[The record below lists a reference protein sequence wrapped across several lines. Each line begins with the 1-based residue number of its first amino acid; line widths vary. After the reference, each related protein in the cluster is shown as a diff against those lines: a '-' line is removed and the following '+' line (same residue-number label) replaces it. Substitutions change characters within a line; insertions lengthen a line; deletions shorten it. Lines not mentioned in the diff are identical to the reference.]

1 MTYTPPQP
9 VKVQTGRARAYRRTT
24 GDVFRALGALLL
36 LVLLLGAIPFA
47 LVHFIGW
54 PLPHQM
60 PTADSFRQ
68 PLNSQVLLKALAVVV
83 WLAWAQFTACVLVEL
98 ANARRGVGIPAKV
111 PGAAPSQFLARQLV
125 AALLMLTA
133 TAASFAPDI
142 AHLASTPAALPRSQ
156 ASISAQLDAAGPQG
170 AAGNALALGGNP
182 TIALAAAT
190 TGNLPSVRAGS
201 AVARPA
207 SATMTAVSVDTVA
220 GTKLYRVQ
228 PPHGRSY
235 DSLWEIAE
243 RHLGDGRRYKEIFA
257 LNKDR
262 IQPDGQKLTDASL
275 IRPGWILEMPA
286 DATGGDLITEMP
298 AAASMTTEP
307 AASTTTISPTAAT
320 QLNTPVVGGVAA
332 LQQGGQQGIEQGAS
346 VANGA
351 NGVNGVSGANGVNG
365 SGGEA
370 ASVTTTDSEGD
381 SNAATVTMSTAQSP
395 DTLSPGTLSPD
406 TNTSANAAVDAAA
419 NAVAGVTVDSASTS
433 TSTAEKPEV
442 AEEPAEQSEQPA
454 DLPASEEQA
463 DRPPIDQPAA
473 EQPVADHPAAEQP
486 DQPPAAEPA
495 SGPTA
500 GRTGF
505 AFDGSATAS
514 SKLTPANPQG
524 VKVSQAAEDIAQAV
538 AAAAR
543 AAEASEAAQHNGD
556 AGDASNAGGPIVGTA
571 LMRTSHRGSASADE
585 RQLGPVEERVLY
597 GIAGAPLMAAGL
609 LLALGRHRR
618 RQLWNRIGGRRPTT
632 PTGDAAVAEESIRV
646 GAGEVEVWFLDLALR
661 GLSAE
666 LAKRGRSLPRAH
678 ALRLRSQGIEL
689 MLAETA
695 EPTGPDQAPL
705 PWFGTADGRSW
716 NFPRVAIGQIDAEAA
731 HQRFAPYPGLVS
743 LGTSGR
749 DGEDRILIDLEDTP
763 GVLALA
769 GSRAQ
774 TRALISAMAVE
785 LATNAWSDRMS
796 VTLVGF
802 PGDLTPL
809 APARVRHV
817 KTLEDVLPVLES
829 EAADRAAAL
838 SGADLD
844 SILDSRVRPTHVPSF
859 APHFVLIAEEPSP
872 ELLDRLV
879 RIAPSTTRV
888 GMGFVVVGDVQGAAG
903 RLEIGEDGTV
913 RESRPGGLE
922 VTAQV
927 LPEDQYAAILG
938 LFRAVGDVEGV
949 PLSGGGG
956 GVARVG
962 AGYTGPLP
970 DEPPAV
976 FVRVLGELETS
987 GTGMAELE
995 RAPLLHEALV
1005 FLLQHRD
1012 GVHPSVLAAALWPRG
1027 TTADVA
1033 KATVERLSEWLGTD
1047 PKGRPNLIA
1056 ESDGRLRLG
1065 PYVWSDWDLFES
1077 LHARALYDVNLQ
1089 SPVHLD
1095 NLLSAALDLVR
1106 GRFLANRAKGRYGW
1120 LAYEIVEA
1128 QIPAQIADTAL
1139 RLADAR
1145 VANGAAERA
1154 IAAVEAGLRASPE
1167 DEELWRG
1174 LLRAVFATNDVP
1186 RLEQTIASLRERT
1199 WRVHG
1204 VRELHPRTEALI
1216 AELAPSSA
1224 VRAG

>member
-1 MTYTPPQP
+1 MTYTPPKP
-9 VKVQTGRARAYRRTT
+9 VKVNTGRARAYQRTA
-24 GDVFRALGALLL
+24 GDVGRAVGALALLL
-36 LVLLLGAIPFA
+36 LLLGAIPFA

-54 PLPHQM
+54 PLPHQL
-60 PTADSFRQ
+60 PTSDSLRQ
-68 PLNSQVLLKALAVVV
+68 PLSSQVLVKALAVVV
-83 WLAWAQFTACVLVEL
+83 WLAWAQFTACVIVEL

-111 PGAAPSQFLARQLV
+111 PGAGPSQFLARQLV

-142 AHLASTPAALPRSQ
+142 THLANTPAALPRAQS
-156 ASISAQLDAAGPQG
+156 SISAQLNVGGPGSAPGTQAAQGSRTG
-170 AAGNALALGGNP
+170 AAA
-182 TIALAAAT
+182 
-190 TGNLPSVRAGS
+190 GNLPSVRGGS
-201 AVARPA
+201 QLARPA
-207 SATMTAVSVDTVA
+207 GTELTAVSVESVA

-228 PPHGRSY
+228 PPHGRNY

-243 RHLGDGRRYKEIFA
+243 RHLGDGRRYKEIYE

-262 IQPDGQKLTDASL
+262 VQPDGQTLTDASL

-286 DATGGDLITEMP
+286 DATGGDLIAEMP
-298 AAASMTTEP
+298 ASESS
-307 AASTTTISPTAAT
+307 STVSATAAT
-320 QLNTPVVGGVAA
+320 QTTTPVLSGSAA
-332 LQQGGQQGIEQGAS
+332 VQGGGQQGQTAQGQGQQGQGQGQGQTAQ
-346 VANGA
+346 AQGA
-351 NGVNGVSGANGVNG
+351 NGVGVNG
-365 SGGEA
+365 SGS
-370 ASVTTTDSEGD
+370 ASRSGSASDSVSASGSTDTSTSSAGSGSSSDSD
-381 SNAATVTMSTAQSP
+381 SNATTVAADTPQSP
-395 DTLSPGTLSPD
+395 NSTGTSPG
-406 TNTSANAAVDAAA
+406 
-419 NAVAGVTVDSASTS
+419 STD
-433 TSTAEKPEV
+433 
-442 AEEPAEQSEQPA
+442 EPA
-454 DLPASEEQA
+454 
-463 DRPPIDQPAA
+463 DRRPAA
-473 EQPVADHPAAEQP
+473 EQ
-486 DQPPAAEPA
+486 
-495 SGPTA
+495 A
-500 GRTGF
+500 GF
-505 AFDGSATAS
+505 VFDGAATAS

-543 AAEASEAAQHNGD
+543 AAEASEQAQQ
-556 AGDASNAGGPIVGTA
+556 GGGTTTTGTGVVA
-571 LMRTSHRGSASADE
+571 RTSHRGSASADE

-666 LAKRGRSLPRAH
+666 LAKRDRPLPRAG
-678 ALRLRSQGIEL
+678 ALRLRAQGIEL
-689 MLAETA
+689 MLAEPGA
-695 EPTGPDQAPL
+695 PMGPEQAPL
-705 PWFGTADGRSW
+705 PWFTAADGRSW
-716 NFPRVAIGQIDAEAA
+716 NFPRPAIGQLDADAA

-743 LGTSGR
+743 IGTA
-749 DGEDRILIDLEDTP
+749 GENGGDRILIDLEDAP
-763 GVLALA
+763 GVVAVA
-769 GSRAQ
+769 GPREQA
-774 TRALISAMAVE
+774 RALISAMAVE

-817 KTLEDVLPVLES
+817 KVLDEVLPMLEAEAAERAEALSSAGLES
-829 EAADRAAAL
+829 V
-838 SGADLD
+838 
-844 SILDSRVRPTHVPSF
+844 LDSRVRATHAASF
-859 APHFVLIAEEPSP
+859 APHFVLIAEEPHPAILS
-872 ELLDRLV
+872 RLV
-879 RIAPSTTRV
+879 AIAPTTARV
-888 GMGFVVVGDVQGAAG
+888 GMGFVVAGDVAEAAG
-903 RLEIGEDGTV
+903 RIEVTEDGAV
-913 RESRPGGLE
+913 RESRSGLE
-922 VTAQV
+922 ARAQL

-956 GVARVG
+956 GVARIAGV
-962 AGYTGPLP
+962 GYTGPLP
-970 DEPPAV
+970 DEQPAV
-976 FVRVLGELETS
+976 FVRVLGQLETT
-987 GTGMAELE
+987 GTGMAEPE

-1005 FLLQHRD
+1005 FLLQHRE

-1033 KATVERLSEWLGTD
+1033 RATVQRLTEWLGTD
-1047 PKGRPNLIA
+1047 PDEKPNLIV

-1065 PYVWSDWDLFES
+1065 RYVWSDWDLFES
-1077 LHARALYDVNLQ
+1077 LQSRALYDANLQ

-1106 GRFLANRAKGRYGW
+1106 GRFLANRTKGRYGW

-1145 VANGAAERA
+1145 VANGAAEKA

-1174 LLRAVFATNDVP
+1174 LLRAVFATGDEP
-1186 RLEQTIASLRERT
+1186 RLAQTIASLRERT

-1216 AELAPSSA
+1216 GELAPSSA
-1224 VRAG
+1224 VQAG

>member
-9 VKVQTGRARAYRRTT
+9 VKLQTGRARKYRRTA
-24 GDVFRALGALLL
+24 GDVVKALGAFLL

-60 PTADSFRQ
+60 PTADSLRQ
-68 PLNSQVLLKALAVVV
+68 PLSSQTLIKALAVVV
-83 WLAWAQFTACVLVEL
+83 WLAWAQFTACVIVEL

-111 PGAAPSQFLARQLV
+111 PGAGPSQFVARQLI

-142 AHLASTPAALPRSQ
+142 THLANTPAALPRSQ
-156 ASISAQLDAAGPQG
+156 TAISAQLDAAGPSPSG
-170 AAGNALALGGNP
+170 SGGNSVIR
-182 TIALAAAT
+182 TRKAVAT
-190 TGNLPSVRAGS
+190 VGNLPSVRGGQELT
-201 AVARPA
+201 RPA
-207 SATMTAVSVDTVA
+207 SSQMSTVAVDSVA
-220 GTKLYRVQ
+220 GTKLYRVE
-228 PPHGRSY
+228 PPNGRNY

-243 RHLGDGRRYKEIFA
+243 RHLGDGRRYKEIYE

-262 IQPDGQKLTDASL
+262 VQPDGQKLTDASL

-298 AAASMTTEP
+298 ASAD
-307 AASTTTISPTAAT
+307 STTVSATAAT
-320 QLNTPVVGGVAA
+320 QTNLPTVNGTAA
-332 LQQGGQQGIEQGAS
+332 VQGQGQQAQGT
-346 VANGA
+346 
-351 NGVNGVSGANGVNG
+351 GANGVNG
-365 SGGEA
+365 SGAVGSGATGSGVGSGSATTA
-370 ASVTTTDSEGD
+370 ASTDTTGCSDTD
-381 SNAATVTMSTAQSP
+381 SNATTVVTGTTQPSDTPATTT
-395 DTLSPGTLSPD
+395 GT
-406 TNTSANAAVDAAA
+406 TNTATGEGD
-419 NAVAGVTVDSASTS
+419 
-433 TSTAEKPEV
+433 
-442 AEEPAEQSEQPA
+442 EPA
-454 DLPASEEQA
+454 
-463 DRPPIDQPAA
+463 DRRPAA
-473 EQPVADHPAAEQP
+473 EE
-486 DQPPAAEPA
+486 
-495 SGPTA
+495 A
-500 GRTGF
+500 GFVFGG
-505 AFDGSATAS
+505 AATAS

-524 VKVSQAAEDIAQAV
+524 VKISQAAEDIAQAV

-543 AAEASEAAQHNGD
+543 AVEASEQ
-556 AGDASNAGGPIVGTA
+556 AGGGGTTDGGGPIISAGVT
-571 LMRTSHRGSASADE
+571 RTSHRGSASADE

-661 GLSAE
+661 GLAAE
-666 LAKRGRSLPRAH
+666 LYKRDRVLPRAR
-678 ALRLRSQGIEL
+678 ALRLRSQGVEL
-689 MLAETA
+689 MLT
-695 EPTGPDQAPL
+695 EPGAPLGPEQAPL
-705 PWFGTADGRSW
+705 PWFTAADGRSW
-716 NFPRVAIGQIDAEAA
+716 NFPRPAIGQIDADAA

-743 LGTSGR
+743 IGTAGEG
-749 DGEDRILIDLEDTP
+749 GEDRILIDLEDTP
-763 GVLALA
+763 GVLAVTGPREQA
-769 GSRAQ
+769 
-774 TRALISAMAVE
+774 RALISAMAVE

-817 KTLEDVLPVLES
+817 KVLDEVLPILEA
-829 EAADRAAAL
+829 EAAERAAAL
-838 SGADLD
+838 TSAGLESVLD
-844 SILDSRVRPTHVPSF
+844 ARVRATHGASF
-859 APHFVLIAEEPSP
+859 TPHFVLIAEEPHPAILS
-872 ELLDRLV
+872 RLIS
-879 RIAPSTTRV
+879 IAPQTARV
-888 GMGFVVVGDVQGAAG
+888 GMGFVVVGDDVAGAAG
-903 RLEIGEDGTV
+903 RIEVSEDGTV
-913 RESRPGGLE
+913 RESRSGLE
-922 VTAQV
+922 AKAQL

-949 PLSGGGG
+949 PLSGGAG
-956 GVARVG
+956 GVARIAGV
-962 AGYTGPLP
+962 GYTGPLQ
-970 DEPPAV
+970 DEQPAV

-987 GTGMAELE
+987 GTGIAEPE
-995 RAPLLHEALV
+995 RAPLLNEALV
-1005 FLLQHRD
+1005 FLLQHRE

-1033 KATVERLSEWLGTD
+1033 RATVQRLAEWLGAD
-1047 PKGRPNLIA
+1047 PNGDRNLIV
-1056 ESDGRLRLG
+1056 EPDGRLRLG
-1065 PYVWSDWDLFES
+1065 RYVWSDWDLFES
-1077 LHARALYDVNLQ
+1077 LQSRALYDATLQ

-1095 NLLSAALDLVR
+1095 NLFSAALDLVR
-1106 GRFLANRAKGRYGW
+1106 GRFLANRTKGRYGW

-1145 VANGAAERA
+1145 VANGAAEKA

-1174 LLRAVFATNDVP
+1174 LLRAVFATGDVP

-1216 AELAPSSA
+1216 GELAPSSA
-1224 VRAG
+1224 VQAG

>member
-9 VKVQTGRARAYRRTT
+9 VKVETGRVQRYRRTT
-24 GDVFRALGALLL
+24 SDVVRALGALVL

-111 PGAAPSQFLARQLV
+111 PGAGPSQFLARQLV

-133 TAASFAPDI
+133 TAASFAPDV
-142 AHLASTPAALPRSQ
+142 AHLASTPAAFPRPQ
-156 ASISAQLDAAGPQG
+156 GAISAQMDAAGPQG
-170 AAGNALALGGNP
+170 AGANALAGNRMA
-182 TIALAAAT
+182 ALTTGVAT

-201 AVARPA
+201 QVARPA
-207 SATMTAVSVDTVA
+207 SSSMTNVSVDTVA

-243 RHLGDGRRYKEIFA
+243 RHLGDGRRYKEIFE

-298 AAASMTTEP
+298 ASSSMTTEP
-307 AASTTTISPTAAT
+307 ASSTAAASMTTASATANTTAVTAADVSAAAASTAAISATAAT
-320 QLNTPVVGGVAA
+320 QVNMPVLNG
-332 LQQGGQQGIEQGAS
+332 
-346 VANGA
+346 
-351 NGVNGVSGANGVNG
+351 
-365 SGGEA
+365 A
-370 ASVTTTDSEGD
+370 ASVTETSPETD
-381 SNAATVTMSTAQSP
+381 SNAATVVT
-395 DTLSPGTLSPD
+395 DTLPSQD
-406 TNTSANAAVDAAA
+406 AHTSTGVDATAA
-419 NAVAGVTVDSASTS
+419 
-433 TSTAEKPEV
+433 KPEV
-442 AEEPAEQSEQPA
+442 VDEPAGQPV
-454 DLPASEEQA
+454 D
-463 DRPPIDQPAA
+463 PPESNEALSAEPAA
-473 EQPVADHPAAEQP
+473 ESATEPAPEPASAPAAEH
-486 DQPPAAEPA
+486 
-495 SGPTA
+495 
-500 GRTGF
+500 TGF
-505 AFDGSATAS
+505 VFGGSVTAS

-543 AAEASEAAQHNGD
+543 AAEASEAAQQDGD
-556 AGDASNAGGPIVGTA
+556 AAGDGGGQIVVSAGI
-571 LMRTSHRGSASADE
+571 LRTSHRGSASADE

-618 RQLWNRIGGRRPTT
+618 RQLWNRVGGRRPST

-666 LAKRGRSLPRAH
+666 LAKRDRALPRAH
-678 ALRLRSQGIEL
+678 ALRLRAQGIEL

-695 EPTGPDQAPL
+695 NAAETAEPAGPDQAPL
-705 PWFGTADGRSW
+705 PWFDAADGKSW
-716 NFPRVAIGQIDAEAA
+716 NFPRAAIGQLDAEAA

-743 LGTSGR
+743 LGTAGR

-763 GVLALA
+763 GVLAVA
-769 GSRAQ
+769 GPREQ

-817 KTLEDVLPVLES
+817 KTLEDVLPVLEA
-829 EAADRAAAL
+829 EAADRAAVL
-838 SGADLD
+838 SGADLE
-844 SILDSRVRPTHVPSF
+844 SVLDSRVRASHDPSF
-859 APHFVLIAEEPSP
+859 APHFVLVAEEPSA
-872 ELLDRLV
+872 ELLERLV
-879 RIAPSTTRV
+879 RIAPSSARV
-888 GMGFVVVGDVQGAAG
+888 GMGFVVVGDVAGAAR
-903 RLEIGEDGTV
+903 RLVVTGDGMV
-913 RESRPGGLE
+913 RESRVGGLE

-938 LFRAVGDVEGV
+938 LFRAVDDVEGV

-970 DEPPAV
+970 DEQPAV
-976 FVRVLGELETS
+976 FVRVLGELETT
-987 GTGMAELE
+987 GTGLAQPEY
-995 RAPLLHEALV
+995 APLLNEALV

-1027 TTADVA
+1027 TTADA
-1033 KATVERLSEWLGTD
+1033 ARATVGRLGEWLGTD
-1047 PKGRPNLIA
+1047 PKGQPNLIA

-1077 LHARALYDVNLQ
+1077 LQSRALYDVNLQ

-1095 NLLSAALDLVR
+1095 NLLGAALDLVR

-1186 RLEQTIASLRERT
+1186 RLEQTIAALRERT

-1204 VRELHPRTEALI
+1204 VRGLHPRTEALI
-1216 AELAPSSA
+1216 AELVPSGA
-1224 VRAG
+1224 VRAA

>member
-9 VKVQTGRARAYRRTT
+9 VKLQTGRARKYRRTA
-24 GDVFRALGALLL
+24 GEVFKALGALVL
-36 LVLLLGAIPFA
+36 LVVLLGAIPAA

-54 PLPHQM
+54 PLPHQL
-60 PTADSFRQ
+60 PTADSLRQ
-68 PLNSQVLLKALAVVV
+68 PLSSQTLIKALAVVV
-83 WLAWAQFTACVLVEL
+83 WLAWAQFSACVIVEL

-111 PGAAPSQFLARQLV
+111 PGAGPSQFLARQLV

-142 AHLASTPAALPRSQ
+142 THLAHTPAAIPKPQ
-156 ASISAQLDAAGPQG
+156 AAISAKLDAAGGSPSS
-170 AAGNALALGGNP
+170 AGSSVIRSRTAVA
-182 TIALAAAT
+182 TIS
-190 TGNLPSVRAGS
+190 NLPTVRNGQS
-201 AVARPA
+201 LARPA
-207 SATMTAVSVDTVA
+207 SSELTTVSVDSVA

-243 RHLGDGRRYKEIFA
+243 RHLGDGRRYKEIYE

-298 AAASMTTEP
+298 PSADSNTAS
-307 AASTTTISPTAAT
+307 STAAT
-320 QLNTPVVGGVAA
+320 QTNTP
-332 LQQGGQQGIEQGAS
+332 IM
-346 VANGA
+346 NGA
-351 NGVNGVSGANGVNG
+351 AAQTQQTQGVNANT
-365 SGGEA
+365 A
-370 ASVTTTDSEGD
+370 ASTSSATSQGSDSD
-381 SNAATVTMSTAQSP
+381 SNAATAT
-395 DTLSPGTLSPD
+395 
-406 TNTSANAAVDAAA
+406 
-419 NAVAGVTVDSASTS
+419 TS
-433 TSTAEKPEV
+433 TTNSTTTARNGDSPS
-442 AEEPAEQSEQPA
+442 AEQA
-454 DLPASEEQA
+454 
-463 DRPPIDQPAA
+463 
-473 EQPVADHPAAEQP
+473 
-486 DQPPAAEPA
+486 
-495 SGPTA
+495 
-500 GRTGF
+500 GF
-505 AFDGSATAS
+505 AFGGAATAS

-543 AAEASEAAQHNGD
+543 AAEASEQAKQNGS
-556 AGDASNAGGPIVGTA
+556 ANGNGPIISAGVQ
-571 LMRTSHRGSASADE
+571 RTSHRGSTSADE

-597 GIAGAPLMAAGL
+597 GIAGAPLLAAGL

-618 RQLWNRIGGRRPTT
+618 RQLWNRVGGRRPTT

-666 LAKRGRSLPRAH
+666 LFKRERSLPRAS
-678 ALRLRSQGIEL
+678 ALRLRAQGVEL
-689 MLAETA
+689 MLAEA
-695 EPTGPDQAPL
+695 VDPMGPEQAPL
-705 PWFGTADGRSW
+705 PWFTAADGRSW
-716 NFPRVAIGQIDAEAA
+716 NFPRTAIGQIDSDSA

-743 LGTSGR
+743 IGTAGEQ
-749 DGEDRILIDLEDTP
+749 GEDRILVDLEDTP
-763 GVLALA
+763 GVLAVA
-769 GSRAQ
+769 GPREQA
-774 TRALISAMAVE
+774 RALISAMAVE

-817 KTLEDVLPVLES
+817 KVLDEVLPLLES
-829 EAADRAAAL
+829 EAAERTAAL
-838 SGADLD
+838 TVAGLD
-844 SILDSRVRPTHVPSF
+844 SVLDSRVRATHAASF
-859 APHFVLIAEEPSP
+859 APHFVLVAEEPHPAILS
-872 ELLDRLV
+872 RLV
-879 RIAPSTTRV
+879 SIAPKTARV
-888 GMGFVVVGDVQGAAG
+888 GMGFVVAGDVAGAAG
-903 RLEIGEDGTV
+903 RLEVTDEGTV
-913 RESRPGGLE
+913 RESRSGLE
-922 VTAQV
+922 AKAQL

-949 PLSGGGG
+949 PLNGGAG
-956 GVARVG
+956 GVARV
-962 AGYTGPLP
+962 AAVGYTGPLP
-970 DEPPAV
+970 DEQPAV
-976 FVRVLGELETS
+976 FVRVLGELETT
-987 GTGMAELE
+987 GTGIAEPE
-995 RAPLLHEALV
+995 RAPLLNEALV
-1005 FLLQHRD
+1005 FLLQHRE

-1033 KATVERLSEWLGTD
+1033 RATVERLTEWLGVD
-1047 PKGRPNLIA
+1047 PKGEPNLIV
-1056 ESDGRLRLG
+1056 ETDGRLRLG
-1065 PYVWSDWDLFES
+1065 RYVWSDWDLFES
-1077 LHARALYDVNLQ
+1077 LQSRALYDANLQ

-1095 NLLSAALDLVR
+1095 NLFSAALDLVR
-1106 GRFLANRAKGRYGW
+1106 GRFLANRTKGRYGW

-1145 VANGAAERA
+1145 VANGAAEKA

-1174 LLRAVFATNDVP
+1174 LLRAVFATGDVP
-1186 RLEQTIASLRERT
+1186 RLEQTIVTLRDRT

-1216 AELAPSSA
+1216 GELAPASE

>member
-9 VKVQTGRARAYRRTT
+9 VKLQTGRARKYRRTA
-24 GDVFRALGALLL
+24 GDVVKALGAFLL
-36 LVLLLGAIPFA
+36 LVVLLGAVPFA

-68 PLNSQVLLKALAVVV
+68 PLNSQTLIKALAVVV
-83 WLAWAQFTACVLVEL
+83 WLAWAQFTACVIVEL
-98 ANARRGVGIPAKV
+98 ANARHGVGIPAKV
-111 PGAAPSQFLARQLV
+111 PGAGPSQFLARQLV

-142 AHLASTPAALPRSQ
+142 THLANTPAALPRSQ
-156 ASISAQLDAAGPQG
+156 TAISAQLDAAGPSPSG
-170 AAGNALALGGNP
+170 SGGSSVIR
-182 TIALAAAT
+182 TRKAVAT
-190 TGNLPSVRAGS
+190 VGNLPSVRGGQELT
-201 AVARPA
+201 RPA
-207 SATMTAVSVDTVA
+207 SSQMSTVSVDSVA
-220 GTKLYRVQ
+220 GTKLYRVE
-228 PPHGRSY
+228 PPNGRNY

-243 RHLGDGRRYKEIFA
+243 RHLGDGRRYKEIYE

-262 IQPDGQKLTDASL
+262 VQPDGQKLTDASL

-298 AAASMTTEP
+298 ASASSTTVSGSSATTVTQTNLPAVNGTAAVQGQQAQGTNTGGTAASTATTGSGSGTDTNATTVVTGSTQPSNTTDPTGTTSTTDPAHTTDTTDPTETPGTTDPTNATGTGKDDEPTEP
-307 AASTTTISPTAAT
+307 A
-320 QLNTPVVGGVAA
+320 
-332 LQQGGQQGIEQGAS
+332 
-346 VANGA
+346 
-351 NGVNGVSGANGVNG
+351 
-365 SGGEA
+365 
-370 ASVTTTDSEGD
+370 
-381 SNAATVTMSTAQSP
+381 
-395 DTLSPGTLSPD
+395 
-406 TNTSANAAVDAAA
+406 
-419 NAVAGVTVDSASTS
+419 
-433 TSTAEKPEV
+433 
-442 AEEPAEQSEQPA
+442 
-454 DLPASEEQA
+454 
-463 DRPPIDQPAA
+463 DRRPAA
-473 EQPVADHPAAEQP
+473 EQ
-486 DQPPAAEPA
+486 
-495 SGPTA
+495 A
-500 GRTGF
+500 GF
-505 AFDGSATAS
+505 VFDAGATAS

-524 VKVSQAAEDIAQAV
+524 VKISQAAEDIAQAV

-543 AAEASEAAQHNGD
+543 AAEAADQAQHGGGTTD
-556 AGDASNAGGPIVGTA
+556 GGGPVISAGVA
-571 LMRTSHRGSASADE
+571 RTSHRGAASADE

-666 LAKRGRSLPRAH
+666 LFKRDRALPRVS

-689 MLAETA
+689 MLT
-695 EPTGPDQAPL
+695 EPAAPMGPEQAPL
-705 PWFGTADGRSW
+705 PWFTTADGRSW
-716 NFPRVAIGQIDAEAA
+716 NFPRPAIGQLDADAA
-731 HQRFAPYPGLVS
+731 HQRFAPYPGLVTI
-743 LGTSGR
+743 GTAGEG
-749 DGEDRILIDLEDTP
+749 GEDRILVDLEDAP
-763 GVLALA
+763 GVLAVTGPREQA
-769 GSRAQ
+769 K
-774 TRALISAMAVE
+774 ALISAMAVE

-817 KTLEDVLPVLES
+817 KALDEVLPILET
-829 EAADRAAAL
+829 EAAERAAAL
-838 SGADLD
+838 DGAGLG
-844 SILDSRVRPTHVPSF
+844 SVLESRVRATHGAGF
-859 APHFVLIAEEPSP
+859 APHFVLVAEEPHPAS
-872 ELLDRLV
+872 LARLV
-879 RIAPSTTRV
+879 GIAPQAARV
-888 GMGFVVVGDVQGAAG
+888 GMGFVVVADDVEGAAG
-903 RLEIGEDGTV
+903 RIEVSADGTV
-913 RESRPGGLE
+913 RESRSGLE
-922 VTAQV
+922 AKAQL

-949 PLSGGGG
+949 PLSGGAG
-956 GVARVG
+956 GVARIAGV
-962 AGYTGPLP
+962 GYTGPLP
-970 DEPPAV
+970 DEQPAV

-987 GTGMAELE
+987 GTGIAESE
-995 RAPLLHEALV
+995 RAPLFNEALV
-1005 FLLQHRD
+1005 FLLQHRE

-1033 KATVERLSEWLGTD
+1033 RATVERLTEWLGVD
-1047 PKGRPNLIA
+1047 PTGRRNLIVEA
-1056 ESDGRLRLG
+1056 DGRLRLG
-1065 PYVWSDWDLFES
+1065 RYVWSDWDLFES
-1077 LHARALYDVNLQ
+1077 LQSRALYDPNLQ

-1095 NLLSAALDLVR
+1095 NLFSAALDLVR
-1106 GRFLANRAKGRYGW
+1106 GRFLANRTRGRYGW

-1145 VANGAAERA
+1145 VANGAAEKA

-1174 LLRAVFATNDVP
+1174 LLRAVFATGDVP

-1216 AELAPSSA
+1216 GELAPSSA
-1224 VRAG
+1224 VQAG

>member
-9 VKVQTGRARAYRRTT
+9 VKLQTGKAKKYRRTT
-24 GDVFRALGALLL
+24 GDVVRAIGALVLL
-36 LVLLLGAIPFA
+36 AVLLGAIPYA
-47 LVHFIGW
+47 LVRFIGW

-60 PTADSFRQ
+60 PTGDSLRQ
-68 PLNSQVLLKALAVVV
+68 PLSSQTLVKALAVVV
-83 WLAWAQFTACVLVEL
+83 WLAWAQFSACVIVEL

-111 PGAAPSQFLARQLV
+111 PGAGPSQFLARQLV

-142 AHLASTPAALPRSQ
+142 GHLATTPAAIPRPQ
-156 ASISAQLDAAGPQG
+156 AAISAQLDAAGSPR
-170 AAGNALALGGNP
+170 AGTAVARGGS
-182 TIALAAAT
+182 AAAAASAGT
-190 TGNLPSVRAGS
+190 LPSVRSGGQ
-201 AVARPA
+201 VARPA
-207 SATMTAVSVDTVA
+207 SSTMTTVSVDSVA
-220 GTKLYRVQ
+220 GTKLYRVL
-228 PPHGRSY
+228 PPHGRNY

-243 RHLGDGRRYKEIFA
+243 RHLGDGRRYKEIYE

-262 IQPDGQKLTDASL
+262 IQPDGAKLTDASL

-298 AAASMTTEP
+298 AGADSSTVSSSATATTQ
-307 AASTTTISPTAAT
+307 T
-320 QLNTPVVGGVAA
+320 NTPT
-332 LQQGGQQGIEQGAS
+332 QH
-346 VANGA
+346 
-351 NGVNGVSGANGVNG
+351 
-365 SGGEA
+365 
-370 ASVTTTDSEGD
+370 
-381 SNAATVTMSTAQSP
+381 
-395 DTLSPGTLSPD
+395 
-406 TNTSANAAVDAAA
+406 DAAA
-419 NAVAGVTVDSASTS
+419 QNQGSDNDANARTVVTGTVQGKSAEGTTKS
-433 TSTAEKPEV
+433 
-442 AEEPAEQSEQPA
+442 A
-454 DLPASEEQA
+454 DESQNAQAS
-463 DRPPIDQPAA
+463 AA
-473 EQPVADHPAAEQP
+473 EQA
-486 DQPPAAEPA
+486 
-495 SGPTA
+495 
-500 GRTGF
+500 GF
-505 AFDGSATAS
+505 AFSSATAS

-543 AAEASEAAQHNGD
+543 AAEASEQAQQNGSANGGGAITS
-556 AGDASNAGGPIVGTA
+556 AGVQ
-571 LMRTSHRGSASADE
+571 RTSHRGSASADE

-618 RQLWNRIGGRRPTT
+618 RQLWNRLGGRRPTT

-666 LAKRGRSLPRAH
+666 LHKRDRGLPRAS
-678 ALRLRSQGIEL
+678 ALRLRAQGIEL
-689 MLAETA
+689 MLTEALD
-695 EPTGPDQAPL
+695 PMGPEQAPL
-705 PWFGTADGRSW
+705 PWFTAADGRSW
-716 NFPRVAIGQIDAEAA
+716 NFPRPAIGQLDADAA

-743 LGTSGR
+743 IGTAGEQ
-749 DGEDRILIDLEDTP
+749 GEDRVLVDLEDTP
-763 GVLALA
+763 GVLAVSGPREQA
-769 GSRAQ
+769 
-774 TRALISAMAVE
+774 RALISAMAVE

-817 KTLEDVLPVLES
+817 KVLDEILPVLET
-829 EAADRAAAL
+829 EAAERTAAL
-838 SGADLD
+838 ANAGLD
-844 SILDSRVRPTHVPSF
+844 SVLDSRVRATHAASF
-859 APHFVLIAEEPSP
+859 APHFVLVAEEPHPAILS
-872 ELLDRLV
+872 RLISV
-879 RIAPSTTRV
+879 APQTTRV
-888 GMGFVVVGDVQGAAG
+888 GMGFVVAGEVAGAAG
-903 RLEIGEDGTV
+903 RLEVAADGTV
-913 RESRPGGLE
+913 LETRSGLE
-922 VTAQV
+922 AKAQL

-949 PLSGGGG
+949 PLSGGAG
-956 GVARVG
+956 GVARVAG
-962 AGYTGPLP
+962 VGYTGPLP
-970 DEPPAV
+970 DEQPSV

-987 GTGMAELE
+987 GTGVAEPE
-995 RAPLLHEALV
+995 RAPLLNEALV

-1033 KATVERLSEWLGTD
+1033 RATVDRLTEWLGVD
-1047 PKGRPNLIA
+1047 PDGEPNLIA
-1056 ESDGRLRLG
+1056 EPDGRLRLG
-1065 PYVWSDWDLFES
+1065 RYVWSDWDLFES
-1077 LHARALYDVNLQ
+1077 LQSRALYDANLQ

-1106 GRFLANRAKGRYGW
+1106 GRFLANRTKGRYGW

-1145 VANGAAERA
+1145 VANGAAEKA

-1174 LLRAVFATNDVP
+1174 LLRAVFATGDVP
-1186 RLEQTIASLRERT
+1186 RLEKTIASLRDRT

-1216 AELAPSSA
+1216 AELAPASA
-1224 VRAG
+1224 VQAG

>member
-9 VKVQTGRARAYRRTT
+9 VKVQTGRARKYRRTT
-24 GDVFRALGALLL
+24 ADVAKALGALLL
-36 LVLLLGAIPFA
+36 LVLLLGAVPFA

-60 PTADSFRQ
+60 PTADSLRQ
-68 PLNSQVLLKALAVVV
+68 PLNSQTLEKALAVVV
-83 WLAWAQFTACVLVEL
+83 WLAWAQFTACVIVEL
-98 ANARRGVGIPAKV
+98 ANARRGVGIPSKV

-142 AHLASTPAALPRSQ
+142 THLANTPAALPRPQ
-156 ASISAQLDAAGPQG
+156 ATISAQLNAAGSVPS
-170 AAGNALALGGNP
+170 AGGSVIRSGTAV
-182 TIALAAAT
+182 AT
-190 TGNLPSVRAGS
+190 VGNLPSVRGGGQ
-201 AVARPA
+201 VAQPA
-207 SATMTAVSVDTVA
+207 STELTSVSVESVA

-228 PPHGRSY
+228 PPNGRNY

-243 RHLGDGRRYKEIFA
+243 RHLGDGRRYKEIYE

-286 DATGGDLITEMP
+286 DATGGDLVTEMP
-298 AAASMTTEP
+298 ASAN
-307 AASTTTISPTAAT
+307 TTTNSATADTQTNIPTVNGSAA
-320 QLNTPVVGGVAA
+320 V
-332 LQQGGQQGIEQGAS
+332 QGQGAQGQQAQGALTQ
-346 VANGA
+346 GT
-351 NGVNGVSGANGVNG
+351 NG
-365 SGGEA
+365 SGGSGGSGSGVSA
-370 ASVTTTDSEGD
+370 ASASSTGSDTD
-381 SNAATVTMSTAQSP
+381 SNATTVATSPAQPSTTADPTGSK
-395 DTLSPGTLSPD
+395 TGTSD
-406 TNTSANAAVDAAA
+406 
-419 NAVAGVTVDSASTS
+419 
-433 TSTAEKPEV
+433 
-442 AEEPAEQSEQPA
+442 EPA
-454 DLPASEEQA
+454 
-463 DRPPIDQPAA
+463 DRRPAA
-473 EQPVADHPAAEQP
+473 EQ
-486 DQPPAAEPA
+486 
-495 SGPTA
+495 A
-500 GRTGF
+500 GSP
-505 AFDGSATAS
+505 FDGSATAS
-514 SKLTPANPQG
+514 CKLTPANPQG
-524 VKVSQAAEDIAQAV
+524 VRVSQAAEDIAHAV

-543 AAEASEAAQHNGD
+543 AVEAAEQAQHEGGGTTD
-556 AGDASNAGGPIVGTA
+556 GGGPIISAGVA
-571 LMRTSHRGSASADE
+571 RTSHRGSASADE

-618 RQLWNRIGGRRPTT
+618 RQLWNRISGRRPTT

-666 LAKRGRSLPRAH
+666 LVKRDRPLPRAC

-689 MLAETA
+689 MLSEPA
-695 EPTGPDQAPL
+695 EPLSPEQAPL
-705 PWFGTADGRSW
+705 PWFTAADGRSW
-716 NFPRVAIGQIDAEAA
+716 NFPRPAVGQIDADAA

-743 LGTSGR
+743 IGTAGDGGR
-749 DGEDRILIDLEDTP
+749 DRILVDLEDTP
-763 GVLALA
+763 GVLAVSGPREQA
-769 GSRAQ
+769 
-774 TRALISAMAVE
+774 RALISAIAVE

-817 KTLEDVLPVLES
+817 KVLDEVLPTLEA
-829 EAADRAAAL
+829 EAAERAEALAAA
-838 SGADLD
+838 GLD
-844 SILDSRVRPTHVPSF
+844 SVLDARVRATHAAAF
-859 APHFVLIAEEPSP
+859 APHFVLVAEEPHP
-872 ELLDRLV
+872 AILGRLLEV
-879 RIAPSTTRV
+879 APKTSRV
-888 GMGFVVVGDVQGAAG
+888 GMGFVVAGEVAGAAG
-903 RLEIGEDGTV
+903 RLEVNRDGKV
-913 RESRPGGLE
+913 RESRSGLE
-922 VTAQV
+922 AKAQL

-956 GVARVG
+956 GVARVVG
-962 AGYTGPLP
+962 VGYSGPLP
-970 DEPPAV
+970 DEQPAV
-976 FVRVLGELETS
+976 FVRVLGELEAT
-987 GTGMAELE
+987 GTGIAEPE
-995 RAPLLHEALV
+995 RAPLLNEALV
-1005 FLLQHRD
+1005 FLLQHRE

-1033 KATVERLSEWLGTD
+1033 RATVERLTEWLGVNPD
-1047 PKGRPNLIA
+1047 GDPNLIEEA
-1056 ESDGRLRLG
+1056 DGRLRLG
-1065 PYVWSDWDLFES
+1065 RYVWSDWDLFES
-1077 LHARALYDVNLQ
+1077 LQSRAFYDANLQ

-1145 VANGAAERA
+1145 VANGAAEKA

-1186 RLEQTIASLRERT
+1186 RLEQTIAALRERT

-1216 AELAPSSA
+1216 GELAPASA
-1224 VRAG
+1224 IRAG